1 VDANEDS
8 QGRTRFV
15 LETSGYAVLSAPSV
29 YAAAEVAHNAPREI
43 ALLLGFSPL
52 SDSYLRDMGKY
63 LRCNTLFVCLNDDGT
78 RPDMQAVLEGIK
90 RFLPPGTVKSLNRSP
105 MHRAYLLLCL
115 PSLVHAQSILSP
127 APAPITITV
136 HLCPAKADTQAC
148 RAKLAEWQR
157 FKDEAELNA
166 LILDDFRDAR
176 AQKVTPATRQRILA
190 LARKLAKEY
199 DQ

>member
-1 VDANEDS
+1 VRPRKIILLVDANEDS

-52 SDSYLRDMGKY
+52 SESYLRDMGKY

-90 RFLPPGTVKSLNRSP
+90 RFLPRRYSQKPKQESHASSVFATLPPLARPCAVDAIPCASTDHDNRS
-105 MHRAYLLLCL
+105 
-115 PSLVHAQSILSP
+115 LVPGESGHASMQG
-127 APAPITITV
+127 
-136 HLCPAKADTQAC
+136 KAGRMAAVQG
-148 RAKLAEWQR
+148 
-157 FKDEAELNA
+157 
-166 LILDDFRDAR
+166 
-176 AQKVTPATRQRILA
+176 
-190 LARKLAKEY
+190 
-199 DQ
+199 

>member
-1 VDANEDS
+1 VRPKKVILLVDANEDS

-78 RPDMQAVLEGIK
+78 RPDMQTVLEGIK
-90 RFLPPGTVKSLNRSP
+90 KFLPRRYSQKPKQESHASSVFAT
-105 MHRAYLLLCL
+105 L
-115 PSLVHAQSILSP
+115 P
-127 APAPITITV
+127 
-136 HLCPAKADTQAC
+136 
-148 RAKLAEWQR
+148 
-157 FKDEAELNA
+157 
-166 LILDDFRDAR
+166 
-176 AQKVTPATRQRILA
+176 A
-190 LARKLAKEY
+190 LARTCAVDAIPCASTDHDNRSLVPG
-199 DQ
+199 